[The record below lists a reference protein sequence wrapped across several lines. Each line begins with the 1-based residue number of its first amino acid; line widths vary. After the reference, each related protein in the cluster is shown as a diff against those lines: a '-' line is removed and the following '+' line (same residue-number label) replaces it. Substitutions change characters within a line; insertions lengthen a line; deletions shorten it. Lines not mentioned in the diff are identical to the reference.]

1 VFDTVFTGII
11 SSLLNPDTP
20 VSVRLNKLALD
31 GPACVTNLTSAEV
44 LYPAVT
50 SGYNGLPA

>member
-1 VFDTVFTGII
+1 MFDTVFTGII
-11 SSLLNPDTP
+11 SSLLKPNTP

-31 GPACVTNLTSAEV
+31 GPACVTNLSSAEV
-44 LYPAVT
+44 LNPAVT